1 MELTKHNHL
10 IGKAAEKLA
19 GKADLEVVDP
29 VYFSTPKR
37 REQLKRAKEMG
48 DAVVNDHD
56 YEGGEEV
63 EEGYSTDDSSPLR
76 NPGSINSDNNNDND
90 SNKNDGDC
98 EEDMLLNANNKL
110 SSLQRMFL
118 SEESS
123 PDSGSG
129 ITDLIGNG
137 IFPDTEISD
146 SETTEYD
153 KKMTKK
159 LHNISE
165 KYNASHDLKEI
176 EKKEKVEVIEMLQG
190 NEKEKVKGKDFGKSK
205 NALEREREREKEKL
219 LESFYPGST
228 GELIL
233 RYIIEIKCVHTDSCC
248 PTSRDYFHCLFII
261 YCAYHQFQYLS
272 ISLTEL
278 TYVLTASFFTL
289 DHCFHSLLDL

>member
-19 GKADLEVVDP
+19 VKADLEVVDP

-56 YEGGEEV
+56 YEEGDV

-76 NPGSINSDNNNDND
+76 DPGTGNSDN
-90 SNKNDGDC
+90 KNEDDC
-98 EEDMLLNANNKL
+98 DEDMLVSSHGDIKL
-110 SSLQRMFL
+110 SPLQRTFL
-118 SEESS
+118 SEDSS

-129 ITDLIGNG
+129 ITVLTGNG
-137 IFPDTEISD
+137 IYVDTESSD
-146 SETTEYD
+146 CETTAYD

-159 LHNISE
+159 IHNISE
-165 KYNASHDLKEI
+165 KYNATHDLNEV

-190 NEKEKVKGKDFGKSK
+190 NEKEKEKEKEVGKSK

-228 GELIL
+228 GE
-233 RYIIEIKCVHTDSCC
+233 IKC
-248 PTSRDYFHCLFII
+248 
-261 YCAYHQFQYLS
+261 
-272 ISLTEL
+272 
-278 TYVLTASFFTL
+278 
-289 DHCFHSLLDL
+289 